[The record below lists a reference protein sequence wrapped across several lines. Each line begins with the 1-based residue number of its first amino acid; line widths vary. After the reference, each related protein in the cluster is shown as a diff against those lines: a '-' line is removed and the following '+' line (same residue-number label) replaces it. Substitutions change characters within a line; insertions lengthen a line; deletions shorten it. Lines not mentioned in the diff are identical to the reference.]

1 MAVEFEKLQFKKNW
15 NNASDF
21 PTYEENEAQVR
32 ADLQALHDETK
43 EFINDKLI
51 PSIEN
56 LAVPGAGDM
65 LAAIYDP
72 NGKRKDVFQYA
83 EDKAAAITRESL
95 GAASAYSVSD
105 HVANTSNPHRV
116 SATQVPVSENV
127 VSVLGNSGEWSVD
140 DVLAQIGA
148 MLNSGATLYQWRK
161 SKAVAVITAESTTVS
176 HSRYYYSENITID
189 GSGNITMV
197 NPKQLIITSSTTAS
211 SVLATM
217 GTSYFRPGS
226 ATGTNTKAIYKMKA
240 DTTATLTVDASI
252 SGWVAQLKNVDY
264 YGGTILS
271 ELLVSEDPNAYTDGY
286 VDDEGFTYTALETV
300 STFVPRMATGSY
312 VGTGTSD
319 IGNPNNLVLSFSPK
333 LVWITGGGFK
343 ALFFASE
350 LTETYAECGYL
361 LCSTSTLGTNAGYY
375 ALVDANTLKWYYGS
389 TYANYQM
396 NTSGQ
401 EYKWVAIG

>member
-176 HSRYYYSENITID
+176 HSQYHYSENITID

-197 NPKQLIITSSTTAS
+197 DPKWMIITSSTTAS
-211 SVLATM
+211 SLLAAM

-240 DTTATLTVDASI
+240 DTTATLNIDTSI

-286 VDDEGFTYTALETV
+286 VDDEGYTYTALDPITA
-300 STFVPRMATGSY
+300 FVPRIQGGSY
-312 VGTGTSD
+312 TGTGTYGAASPLKLAFSFAPKMVAIQAD
-319 IGNPNNLVLSFSPK
+319 GATYRATWLV
-333 LVWITGGGFK
+333 G
-343 ALFFASE
+343 A
-350 LTETYAECGYL
+350 
-361 LCSTSTLGTNAGYY
+361 STLQYRLDSGSGWIGTVEATDNSLQWY
-375 ALVDANTLKWYYGS
+375 ATSAQLQANVSKQVY
-389 TYANYQM
+389 NYI
-396 NTSGQ
+396 
-401 EYKWVAIG
+401 AIG